1 MQSRTVL
8 MTPRSSLRLRP
19 AIALFAL
26 GLAAIGAISVISR
39 DFAFDWQPVPAFP
52 GRPALAVVCGLI
64 LLVTSL
70 ALFFKG
76 TVVIASRALLAI
88 LLAWICL
95 KIPAVV
101 TAPLVEGVWI
111 GFGEVGMLLGGGLAL
126 FASLSELQDAQ
137 LFGRLTGRQ
146 GMRIAQMIFGLAV
159 IPVGL
164 GHIFYVD
171 ITTSMVPSWLPF
183 RHELAYLT
191 GVAQIICGFGMAL
204 AVAPRAA
211 ALVEASMVG
220 LFAFLVWGPDSW
232 LASVPKFAGTPPGM
246 RFPLTAFLI
255 TWTVGAAALLIAG
268 DRVSGAVGAPVPDPI
283 QDSDTEAS
291 I

>member
-1 MQSRTVL
+1 MQPRTVPV
-8 MTPRSSLRLRP
+8 TPRSSLRLRP

-26 GLAAIGAISVISR
+26 GLAAIGALSVIYR

-64 LLVTSL
+64 LLVTS
-70 ALFFKG
+70 AGLFFKG
-76 TVVIASRALLAI
+76 TMVIASRALPAI
-88 LLAWICL
+88 LLAWLCL
-95 KIPAVV
+95 KVPAVT

-111 GFGEVGMLLGGGLAL
+111 GFGEVGMLLGGGLVL
-126 FASLSELQDAQ
+126 FACLSELQHAQ
-137 LFGRLTGRQ
+137 LFGSLTGQR
-146 GMRIAQMIFGLAV
+146 GMRIAQIIFGLAV

-171 ITTSMVPSWLPF
+171 ITTSLVPPWLPF
-183 RHELAYLT
+183 RHEVAYLT
-191 GVAQIICGFGMAL
+191 GIAQIICGLGMVL

-232 LASVPKFAGTPPGM
+232 LASVPKLAGTPPGL

-268 DRVSGAVGAPVPDPI
+268 DRDSGAVSAPV
-283 QDSDTEAS
+283 AG
-291 I
+291 